1 MTAAKKRESEC
12 GADQRDAESAARDAS
27 RHDADEGQDE
37 AGAGDPTPGQNDDHD
52 PDRSRPAC
60 SGTLYV
66 VATPLG
72 NLRDLT
78 LRALDILR
86 SVDVIGAE
94 DTRVS
99 SVLLRH
105 FGIATRAVS
114 VREHNEARRA
124 DDVAAW
130 LASGKSVALVT
141 DAGTPAVSDPGALIV
156 DRVRSA
162 GFPVVPVPG
171 PSAALAALSAAGS
184 IGEPWVFL
192 GFAPAAPAARRALF
206 ATWAPLPCALVC
218 YEAPHRV
225 RATVADLRAACG
237 GEREIVVAR
246 ELTKRFETIARMSLA
261 TADDWFEA
269 DANRARGEFVLI
281 VERGAQQPAVAGST
295 EQRALVA
302 ELVRELPPARAA
314 RVAAAI
320 TGAPRDALY
329 ALAVA
334 LRAETATGGG

>member
-1 MTAAKKRESEC
+1 M
-12 GADQRDAESAARDAS
+12 
-27 RHDADEGQDE
+27 
-37 AGAGDPTPGQNDDHD
+37 
-52 PDRSRPAC
+52 
-60 SGTLYV
+60 

-72 NLRDLT
+72 NLRDVT

-94 DTRVS
+94 DTRVT

-105 FGIATRAVS
+105 FGVGTRPVS

-124 DDVAAW
+124 DDVVAW
-130 LASGKSVALVT
+130 LGAGKSVALVT
-141 DAGTPAVSDPGALIV
+141 DAGTPAVSDPGAVLV

-192 GFAPAAPAARRALF
+192 GFPPAGAGARRALF
-206 ATWAPLPCALVC
+206 DTWASLPCALVC

-225 RATVADLRAACG
+225 RATVADLVAACG
-237 GEREIVVAR
+237 GEREVVVAR
-246 ELTKRFETIARMSLA
+246 ELTKRFETIARMPLA
-261 TADDWFEA
+261 AADDWFAA

-281 VERGAQQPAVAGST
+281 VDRGPDQPTVAGSA

-320 TGAPRDALY
+320 TGAPRDELY

-334 LRAETATGGG
+334 LRADPPASD

>member
-1 MTAAKKRESEC
+1 
-12 GADQRDAESAARDAS
+12 
-27 RHDADEGQDE
+27 
-37 AGAGDPTPGQNDDHD
+37 
-52 PDRSRPAC
+52 
-60 SGTLYV
+60 V

-72 NLRDLT
+72 NLRDVT

-105 FGIATRAVS
+105 FGVETRPVS

-124 DDVAAW
+124 DDVVAW
-130 LASGKSVALVT
+130 LAAGKSVALVT

-156 DRVRSA
+156 DSVRSA
-162 GFPVVPVPG
+162 GFPVVPLPG

-192 GFAPAAPAARRALF
+192 GFPPAGAAARRTLF
-206 ATWAPLPCALVC
+206 DTWAPLPCALVC

-225 RATVADLRAACG
+225 RATVADLLAACG

-246 ELTKRFETIARMSLA
+246 ELTKRFETIARMPLA
-261 TADDWFEA
+261 TADGWFAA

-281 VERGAQQPAVAGST
+281 VSRGSQQPATAGSA

-302 ELVRELPPARAA
+302 ELVKELSPARAA

-329 ALAVA
+329 ALAVG
-334 LRAETATGGG
+334 LRADTDTAAGGG